1 MGHYFATI
9 SRFFWLVIVFYHFMK
24 NPLLKNLPLY
34 IALFGGAIL
43 LTACTQ
49 ETPDTP
55 TLSNDEIAKV
65 LPNRSQDKA
74 SWAGDIGAI
83 FDELKLHKDKE
94 NICTVVAVIDQES
107 NFHANPA
114 VANLGQASLRAID
127 DKLEDKLGKQLAGVF
142 RTMLATRPTKDNSF
156 ESQIKKVK
164 TEKELD
170 ELYQQMFDYFTST
183 YKVSGVN
190 NLTKL
195 TGESLDERLNP
206 ITTLGSMQVHVNYA
220 KRHRRANM
228 TDRTLRADMYGQYG
242 GLYYGIHRLMMYQA
256 DYDKPLYRFADY
268 NSGVYSSR
276 NSAFQKRVASL
287 TGISLD
293 IDGDLLLYANGTV
306 SSAKS
311 QTETALIKLLAT
323 AKTPLTPA
331 QIRSDLKK
339 EKKASFEQTATYQG
353 VSELFKAKYKKDP
366 TYAIMP
372 QVVISSTKMKQD
384 KNTNWYA
391 TNVNRRYEAC
401 MTLANKLGK

>member
-1 MGHYFATI
+1 M
-9 SRFFWLVIVFYHFMK
+9 
-24 NPLLKNLPLY
+24 KNLPLCLV
-34 IALFGGAIL
+34 LFGTVI

-49 ETPDTP
+49 NTPQTP
-55 TLSNDEIAKV
+55 TLSAHEIAKV

-74 SWAGDIGAI
+74 SWAGDIEAV
-83 FDELKLHKDKE
+83 FDTLKLHKDKQ

-107 NFHANPA
+107 NFHADPA

-127 DKLEDKLGKQLAGVF
+127 DKLEDKLGKQLAGLF
-142 RTMLATRPTKDNSF
+142 RSMLATHPTNTNSF
-156 ESQIKKVK
+156 ETQIKKVT
-164 TEKELD
+164 TEKQLD
-170 ELYQQMFDYFTST
+170 ELYQQIFDHFSST

-190 NLTKL
+190 HLTKL

-206 ITTLGSMQVHVNYA
+206 ITTLGSMQVHINYA

-228 TDRTLRADMYGQYG
+228 NDRTLRADMYEQYG

-276 NSAFQKRVASL
+276 NAAFQKRVASL
-287 TGISLD
+287 TGINLD
-293 IDGDLLLYANGTV
+293 IDGDLLLYDNGTV
-306 SSAKS
+306 SSSKS

-323 AKTPLTPA
+323 AKTPLSPA

-339 EKKASFEQTATYQG
+339 EKKASFEQTATYQEIG
-353 VSELFKAKYKKDP
+353 ELFKAKYKKEP

-372 QVVISSTKMKQD
+372 QVVISSAKMKQD

-391 TNVNRRYEAC
+391 TNVDRRYKAC
-401 MTLANKLGK
+401 MTLADRLGK

>member
-1 MGHYFATI
+1 
-9 SRFFWLVIVFYHFMK
+9 MK
-24 NPLLKNLPLY
+24 NPLLKNLSLY

-74 SWAGDIGAI
+74 SWASDIGAI

-142 RTMLATRPTKDNSF
+142 RTMLATRPTKDDSF

-228 TDRTLRADMYGQYG
+228 NDRTLRADMYGQYG

-256 DYDKPLYRFADY
+256 DYDKPIYRFADY

-293 IDGDLLLYANGTV
+293 IDGDLLSYANGTV

-311 QTETALIKLLAT
+311 QTETALINLLAT

>member
-1 MGHYFATI
+1 M
-9 SRFFWLVIVFYHFMK
+9 
-24 NPLLKNLPLY
+24 
-34 IALFGGAIL
+34 L

-228 TDRTLRADMYGQYG
+228 NDRTLRADMYGQYG

>member
-1 MGHYFATI
+1 
-9 SRFFWLVIVFYHFMK
+9 MK
-24 NPLLKNLPLY
+24 NPLLKNLSLY

-55 TLSNDEIAKV
+55 ILSDDEIAKV

-74 SWAGDIGAI
+74 SWASDIGAI

-170 ELYQQMFDYFTST
+170 ELYQQMFDYFAST

-228 TDRTLRADMYGQYG
+228 NDRTLRADMYGQYG

-311 QTETALIKLLAT
+311 QTETALINLLAT

-339 EKKASFEQTATYQG
+339 EKKAGFEQTATYQG